1 MRLATAQW
9 APDFGVI
16 WPRAAEPSAAAAVSC
31 SATRGNLGMK
41 ILAWII
47 GIVFVTGLL
56 VWLGIFKAIF

>member
-1 MRLATAQW
+1 MSPPATQWPSGYRPSLAGCGGTLRCRRRFLSGNQ
-9 APDFGVI
+9 
-16 WPRAAEPSAAAAVSC
+16 
-31 SATRGNLGMK
+31 GNLGMK